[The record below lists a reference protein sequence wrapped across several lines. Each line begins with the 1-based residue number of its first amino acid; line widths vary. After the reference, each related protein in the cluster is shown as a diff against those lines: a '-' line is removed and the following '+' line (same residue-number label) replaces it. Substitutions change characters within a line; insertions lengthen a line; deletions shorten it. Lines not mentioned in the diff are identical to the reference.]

1 MSNKVKK
8 KRNKQYQGAGAA
20 QARPEITRV
29 TAVRR
34 NKFQL
39 WWLEKK
45 PIVKPVSIAVGVVTA
60 LGIIIYELFRL
71 FL

>member
-8 KRNKQYQGAGAA
+8 KRNKQYQGSGAA
-20 QARPEITRV
+20 QVRPAITHV
-29 TAVRR
+29 TAVKR

-45 PIVKPVSIAVGVVTA
+45 RIVKPVSIAVGVVTA
-60 LGIIIYELFRL
+60 LGVIIYELFRL

>member
-1 MSNKVKK
+1 MSNKPKK

-29 TAVRR
+29 TAIRR
-34 NKFQL
+34 NKVQL

-45 PIVKPVSIAVGVVTA
+45 RVVKPVSIAVGVVVA
-60 LGIIIYELFRL
+60 LGVIIYELFQL